1 MQPISGDDTRDD
13 LPALAPPQGENPDD
27 SATLRDLNRQFP
39 QFAIWREVM
48 PGRTRYAAQRIGSGH
63 GLHSVITADVG
74 EMRAVLAQARREQAL
89 APARLPAGPA
99 QPNIARRYS
108 YFLGGTDHQPADRL
122 AAESVTVHH
131 REVTGVARANRAF
144 VLRAVTHAATL
155 GITQFVDLGAGLP
168 EPPTVHQTAR
178 TVNPAARTAYV
189 DNDPVVLD
197 RARAKL
203 ATTGGVAVVDA
214 DLRDPET
221 VLASRALRAVIDLDR
236 PVCVLAAS
244 VLHFLPPS
252 HADDLM
258 ETVTAATAPGS
269 YLAVSVGT
277 ATGTDP
283 DLLSRLR
290 CAYAGTTLVTARTED
305 EIMGWFT
312 GLDLLPPG
320 LVDVR
325 DWRPGHATLRSRWGP
340 RPAARFLAALARK
353 PPPAL

>member
-1 MQPISGDDTRDD
+1 MQPAPGGDAND
-13 LPALAPPQGENPDD
+13 GEQP
-27 SATLRDLNRQFP
+27 TLRDLQRDFP
-39 QFAIWREVM
+39 QFAIWREVT
-48 PGRTRYAAQRIGSGH
+48 PDRTRYNAQRISAGR
-63 GLHSVITADVG
+63 GLHSVITADVD
-74 EMRAVLAQARREQAL
+74 EMRDILTQARREQGWGW
-89 APARLPAGPA
+89 PARLPPGPGK
-99 QPNIARRYS
+99 PNIARMYS

-122 AAESVTVHH
+122 AAESVTLHY
-131 REVTGVARANRAF
+131 REVTDVARANRAF

-178 TVNPAARTAYV
+178 AVYPAARTAYV
-189 DNDPVVLD
+189 DNDPVVLA

-203 ATTGGVAVVDA
+203 ATTAGVAVVDA

-221 VLASRALRAVIDLDR
+221 VLASRALRAVIDLTR

-244 VLHFLPPS
+244 LLHFLPPGD
-252 HADDLM
+252 ADALV
-258 ETVTAATAPGS
+258 EAVTAAMVPGS
-269 YLAVSVGT
+269 YLAVSAGT

-290 CAYAGTTLVTARTED
+290 CAYAGTTLVSARTED

-325 DWRPGHATLRSRWGP
+325 DWRPGHATLRNRWEP
-340 RPAARFLAALARK
+340 RPTARFLAGLARK
-353 PPPAL
+353 PPPAQ